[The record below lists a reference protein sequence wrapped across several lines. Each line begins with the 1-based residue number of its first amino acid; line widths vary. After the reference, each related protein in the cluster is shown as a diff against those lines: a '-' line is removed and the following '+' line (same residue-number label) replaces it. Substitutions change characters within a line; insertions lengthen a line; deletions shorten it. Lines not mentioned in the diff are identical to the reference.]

1 MLHPVKGQAVNG
13 NELDSDGKIPE
24 QVPVSI
30 TPFHDDQMFQRW
42 LLDRIH
48 QRHEMEFERGLL
60 PPVVGFL
67 TGMDDQF
74 YSVSTTTEFPPRSR
88 ILPRHSVTMVSE
100 TDRSLHDLDQGTE
113 VLIKRY
119 TARLHR
125 ACADQLIPT
134 QRMRPARVDRVT
146 QQSV

>member
-1 MLHPVKGQAVNG
+1 VNG
-13 NELDSDGKIPE
+13 NESDGKIPE
-24 QVPVSI
+24 QTAVTI

-48 QRHEMEFERGLL
+48 QRHEMEFERGAL
-60 PPVVGFL
+60 PAVIGFL

-74 YSVSTTTEFPPRSR
+74 YSVSTTGEFPPRSR
-88 ILPRHSVTMVSE
+88 ILPRHSVTMISE
-100 TDRSLHDLDQGTE
+100 TDRSLHDLDQRTE

-119 TARLHR
+119 TARIHR

-134 QRMRPARVDRVT
+134 QRMRPSSLDRVS